1 MKREITLKLGSCLQD
16 LEADEYIQTIA
27 ICAGKTKMM
36 INSRV
41 DENGNYHQ
49 IYPPRQLYMPPQG
62 AKVEVLMNWAGITR
76 PTFYLMHAFFEKAGL
91 SK

>member
-1 MKREITLKLGSCLQD
+1 
-16 LEADEYIQTIA
+16 
-27 ICAGKTKMM
+27 M

-41 DENGNYHQ
+41 DEDGNYHQ

-62 AKVEVLMNWAGITR
+62 AKVEVLMNWAAITR

-91 SK
+91 SKEDKHLLHADIIYSKKGSN